1 MWSLV
6 RTVTLQHAEV
16 KRQEMEQQLQQ
27 LLEQNQQLEHQL
39 AARDLQ
45 LKTITQQLES
55 TAKAATEL
63 GQFEQSLI
71 HMEQS
76 MLRLSDD
83 LKQQQ
88 LRSTDARE
96 LAVQGGRQMLQSY
109 EQLKSLRQQSD
120 NSLRTLHKLKSETN
134 LISSVVELIRAV
146 SEQTNLLSLNAA
158 IEAARAGEHGRGFA
172 VVADEVRKLAL
183 KTTAATAEISGSI
196 RSILSEVD
204 EVSLHV
210 TSMDEEL
217 LKLSELF
224 TETAAASEHISR
236 NCVSAEQ
243 SSTYAAIV
251 FAVELANLQ
260 ELVMKM
266 MVYRTLLGGASFQ
279 SKDLPDEHQC
289 RLGALYEQLPT
300 QQRMAKDSVYQQI
313 EAPHEA
319 VHQQAKLTLDYY
331 HQQRWP
337 ETLQSLGHM
346 EQANLKVMQLM
357 QQLLAEMDFGNRSK
371 AGH

>member
-6 RTVTLQHAEV
+6 RTVKLQQAEV
-16 KRQEMEQQLQQ
+16 MQQDTEQQLQK

-45 LKTITQQLES
+45 LKTITQELDS

-63 GQFEQSLI
+63 GQFEQSML
-71 HMEQS
+71 HMEHS
-76 MLRLSDD
+76 MLRLADD

-88 LRSTDARE
+88 QLASEARQLAERS
-96 LAVQGGRQMLQSY
+96 GSQMQESNKQLQSL
-109 EQLKSLRQQSD
+109 QQQSSKSLQ
-120 NSLRTLHKLKSETN
+120 TLQKLKTETSV
-134 LISSVVELIRAV
+134 ISGVVELIRSI

-158 IEAARAGEHGRGFA
+158 IEAARAGEHGRGFS

-183 KTTAATAEISGSI
+183 KTTASTTEISSSI
-196 RSILSEVD
+196 QSILQQVD
-204 EVSLHV
+204 EVSVHV
-210 TSMDEEL
+210 SAMDEETQA
-217 LKLSELF
+217 LSTLF
-224 TETAAASEHISR
+224 GETAEVSQHISQ
-236 NCVSAEQ
+236 NCIQADR
-243 SSTYAAIV
+243 SSTYSAMV

-289 RLGALYEQLPT
+289 RLGALYDQLPT
-300 QQRMAKDSVYQQI
+300 QQRMTKGSVYQQI

-331 HQQRWP
+331 HQGRLP
-337 ETLQSLGHM
+337 ETLQSLSKM

-357 QQLLAEMDFGNRSK
+357 QQLLAEMDLGLAART
-371 AGH
+371 

>member
-6 RTVTLQHAEV
+6 RTVKLQHAEV

-27 LLEQNQQLEHQL
+27 LLAQNQQLEHQL

-63 GQFEQSLI
+63 GQFEQSML
-71 HMEQS
+71 HMERS
-76 MLRLSDD
+76 MLRLADD

-88 LRSTDARE
+88 QLASDAKQ
-96 LAVQGGRQMLQSY
+96 LAEHSGRQMLESNNQLGLLQRQSTI
-109 EQLKSLRQQSD
+109 
-120 NSLRTLHKLKSETN
+120 TLQTLQKLKSETA
-134 LISSVVELIRAV
+134 LISGVVELIRSV

-172 VVADEVRKLAL
+172 VVADEVRKLAI
-183 KTTAATAEISGSI
+183 KTTAATTEISGSI
-196 RSILSEVD
+196 QSILQQVD
-204 EVSLHV
+204 EVSAHV
-210 TSMDEEL
+210 SAMDKETHT
-217 LKLSELF
+217 LSTLF
-224 TETAAASEHISR
+224 ADTAEVSQHISQ
-236 NCVSAEQ
+236 NCIQADRSSSYSAM
-243 SSTYAAIV
+243 V

-331 HQQRWP
+331 HQGSWP
-337 ETLQSLGHM
+337 ETLQSLSKM

-357 QQLLAEMDFGNRSK
+357 QQLLAEMDFGNRSET
-371 AGH
+371 GY

>member
-1 MWSLV
+1 
-6 RTVTLQHAEV
+6 
-16 KRQEMEQQLQQ
+16 
-27 LLEQNQQLEHQL
+27 
-39 AARDLQ
+39 
-45 LKTITQQLES
+45 
-55 TAKAATEL
+55 
-63 GQFEQSLI
+63 
-71 HMEQS
+71 
-76 MLRLSDD
+76 MLRLADD

-96 LAVQGGRQMLQSY
+96 LAVRGGRQMLQSHD
-109 EQLKSLRQQSD
+109 QLKSLRRQSD
-120 NSLRTLHKLKSETN
+120 NSLRTLQKLKSETTV
-134 LISSVVELIRAV
+134 ISSVVELIRAV

-183 KTTAATAEISGSI
+183 KTTAATAEISSSI
-196 RSILSEVD
+196 HSILSQVD
-204 EVSLHV
+204 EVSVHV

-224 TETAAASEHISR
+224 TDTAAASEHISR
-236 NCVSAEQ
+236 NCISAEQ
-243 SSTYAAIV
+243 SSTYSAIV

-289 RLGALYEQLPT
+289 RLGALYDQLPT
-300 QQRMAKDSVYQQI
+300 HQRMAKGSVYQQI

-319 VHQQAKLTLDYY
+319 VHQQAKSTLDYY
-331 HQQRWP
+331 HQGRWL
-337 ETLQSLGHM
+337 ETLQSLKQNGTS
-346 EQANLKVMQLM
+346 QFKGDATDAAIVGGNGFGAGSKNLKESALQTGCCLVIATPCLQIHYHQVL
-357 QQLLAEMDFGNRSK
+357 
-371 AGH
+371 

>member
-6 RTVTLQHAEV
+6 RTVKLQQAEV
-16 KRQEMEQQLQQ
+16 MQQDTEQQLQQ
-27 LLEQNQQLEHQL
+27 LLEQNQQLQNQL
-39 AARDLQ
+39 AARELR
-45 LKTITQQLES
+45 LNTLTQQLEG
-55 TAKAATEL
+55 TAQAATEL

-76 MLRLSDD
+76 MLRLADD

-96 LAVQGGRQMLQSY
+96 LAVRGGRQMLQSH
-109 EQLKSLRQQSD
+109 EQLQFLRRQSD
-120 NSLRTLHKLKSETN
+120 NTLQTLQKLKSETTV
-134 LISSVVELIRAV
+134 ISSVVELIRAV

-196 RSILSEVD
+196 HSILSEVD
-204 EVSLHV
+204 DVSVHV

-224 TETAAASEHISR
+224 TDTAAASEHISR
-236 NCVSAEQ
+236 NCISAEQ
-243 SSTYAAIV
+243 SSTYSAIV

-289 RLGALYEQLPT
+289 RLGALYDQLPT
-300 QQRMAKDSVYQQI
+300 QQRMTKGSVYQQI

-319 VHQQAKLTLDYY
+319 VHQQAKLTLDFY
-331 HQQRWP
+331 HQGRWP
-337 ETLQSLGHM
+337 ETLQSLSKM
-346 EQANLKVMQLM
+346 EQANLRVMQLM
-357 QQLLAEMDFGNRSK
+357 QQLLLEMDVGK
-371 AGH
+371 EK

>member
-6 RTVTLQHAEV
+6 RSLKLQETEL
-16 KRQEMEQQLQQ
+16 KQRDMEQQLQQ
-27 LLEQNQQLEHQL
+27 LLEQNRQLQDQL
-39 AARDLQ
+39 VDRELQ
-45 LKTITQQLES
+45 LNTFTQQLES
-55 TAKAATEL
+55 TAKAASEL
-63 GQFEQSLI
+63 RQFEQSLMHI
-71 HMEQS
+71 EQS

-96 LAVQGGRQMLQSY
+96 LAVQGGRQMLQSH
-109 EQLKSLRQQSD
+109 EQLQFLRRQSD
-120 NSLRTLHKLKSETN
+120 NTLQTLQKLKSETTV
-134 LISSVVELIRAV
+134 ISSVVELIRAV

-196 RSILSEVD
+196 HSILFEVD

-224 TETAAASEHISR
+224 TDTAEASEHISR
-236 NCVSAEQ
+236 NCISAEQ
-243 SSTYAAIV
+243 SSTYSAIV

-279 SKDLPDEHQC
+279 SNDLPDEHQC
-289 RLGALYEQLPT
+289 RLGALYEQLPS
-300 QQRMAKDSVYQQI
+300 QQRMAKGSVYQQI

-331 HQQRWP
+331 HQGRWSQ
-337 ETLQSLGHM
+337 TLQSLNHM

-357 QQLLAEMDFGNRSK
+357 QQLLAEMDLGKSK
-371 AGH
+371 

>member
-6 RTVTLQHAEV
+6 RSVKLQDAEL
-16 KRQEMEQQLQQ
+16 KRQETEQQLQQ
-27 LLEQNQQLEHQL
+27 LLEQNQQLQHQL

-63 GQFEQSLI
+63 GQFEQSLM
-71 HMEQS
+71 HMEHS

-96 LAVQGGRQMLQSY
+96 LAVQGGRQMLQSH

-120 NSLRTLHKLKSETN
+120 NSLRTLHKLKSETKV
-134 LISSVVELIRAV
+134 ISGVVELIRAV

-183 KTTAATAEISGSI
+183 KTTAATSEISGSI
-196 RSILSEVD
+196 HSILSEVD

-210 TSMDEEL
+210 TSMDNEL
-217 LKLSELF
+217 LKLSDLF
-224 TETAAASEHISR
+224 TETAEASGHISR
-236 NCVSAEQ
+236 NCISAEQ
-243 SSTYAAIV
+243 SSTYSAIV

-260 ELVMKM
+260 ELVMKT

-279 SKDLPDEHQC
+279 SNDLPDEHQC
-289 RLGALYEQLPT
+289 RLGALYGQLPT
-300 QQRMAKDSVYQQI
+300 QQPMTKGSVYQQI

-331 HQQRWP
+331 HQGRWP
-337 ETLQSLGHM
+337 ETLQSLSNM
-346 EQANLKVMQLM
+346 EQANIKVMQLM
-357 QQLLAEMDFGNRSK
+357 QQLLTEMDLGQAAR
-371 AGH
+371 A

>member
-6 RTVTLQHAEV
+6 RTVKLQQAEV
-16 KRQEMEQQLQQ
+16 MQQDTEQQLQQ
-27 LLEQNQQLEHQL
+27 LLEQNQQLQNQL
-39 AARDLQ
+39 AARELR
-45 LKTITQQLES
+45 LNTLTQQLEG
-55 TAKAATEL
+55 TAQAATEL

-76 MLRLSDD
+76 MLRLADD

-96 LAVQGGRQMLQSY
+96 LAVRGGRQMLQSH
-109 EQLKSLRQQSD
+109 EQLQFLRRQSD
-120 NSLRTLHKLKSETN
+120 NTLQTLQKLKSETTV
-134 LISSVVELIRAV
+134 ISSVVELIRAV

-196 RSILSEVD
+196 HSILSEVD
-204 EVSLHV
+204 DVSVHV

-224 TETAAASEHISR
+224 TNTAAASEHISR
-236 NCVSAEQ
+236 NCINAEQ
-243 SSTYAAIV
+243 SSTYSAIV

-266 MVYRTLLGGASFQ
+266 MVYRTLLGGVSFQ

-289 RLGALYEQLPT
+289 RLGALYDQLPT
-300 QQRMAKDSVYQQI
+300 QQRMTKGSVYQQI

-319 VHQQAKLTLDYY
+319 VHQQAKLTLDFY
-331 HQQRWP
+331 HQGRWP
-337 ETLQSLGHM
+337 ETLQSLSKM

-357 QQLLAEMDFGNRSK
+357 QQLLLEMDVGK
-371 AGH
+371 EK